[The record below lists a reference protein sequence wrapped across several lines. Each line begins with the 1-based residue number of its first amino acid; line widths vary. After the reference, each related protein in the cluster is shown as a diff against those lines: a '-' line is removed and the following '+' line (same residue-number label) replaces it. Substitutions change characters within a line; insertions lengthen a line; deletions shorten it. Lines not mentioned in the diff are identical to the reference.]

1 MTTLEL
7 RPSSRRR
14 LTRALVHLGLLVSAA
29 TSLVFEPVLALHVIL
44 GSVFVVL
51 VGCHLAQRRRV
62 SARLAS
68 RLLKVR
74 DYLQPSGRLTLSDTL
89 LLVVTTVMLVSGF
102 WDYWGPHR
110 TKIRWHALSG
120 VVLAIYLVVHTFN
133 RRRRLRIS
141 QIR

>member
-1 MTTLEL
+1 
-7 RPSSRRR
+7 
-14 LTRALVHLGLLVSAA
+14 LGLLVSAA
-29 TSLVFEPVLALHVIL
+29 TSLVFEPALALHVIL

-74 DYLQPSGRLTLSDTL
+74 DYLHPSGRLALSDTL

-110 TKIRWHALSG
+110 TNFRWHAHSG
-120 VVLAIYLVVHTFN
+120 VLLAIYLVMHTLD
-133 RRRRLRIS
+133 RRRRLRLS